1 MTRLDNSRVI
11 KAPTGP
17 ELNAKSWLTEAPLRM
32 LMNNLDPDV
41 AEHPQ
46 SLVVYGGIG
55 RAARNWACYD
65 KIVEV
70 LTRLEDDQTLLVQS
84 GKPVGVFQTHKDAP
98 RVFIATN
105 NAQVP
110 HVEGSG
116 AFDNLLAPTA
126 EGHLGG
132 LSILNS
138 VVNLPT
144 AQLPGVHYVLLSGAG
159 YTIDP
164 HGRSMFKWTNPQQLS
179 RIARNLSFGA
189 ELVGLDPGQTLT
201 ATGEITNS
209 DFVVLGSTEPGTA
222 AAPLDEVL
230 AKPRAILPPAAT
242 DELTILVDDIL
253 AELNGIAP
261 VLINSR
267 FGRALLNVNTYLSG
281 PTGPVRFALH
291 LRHGDHAA
299 TIGFD
304 VNTSAFTRIEGEV
317 RIGDRVVILRPG
329 GRIAQV
335 GTPQEILADP
345 ADDVTL
351 VVTHASG
358 NKGKKVLDTL
368 KKAKALVL
376 EAPAIKS
383 DRDKA
388 DFVTNEFRRSRRK
401 ATSEAVQA
409 LVEAVGKD
417 VRELASA
424 CQQLVDDTTGTIDA
438 DVVERYHG
446 GRVEATGFKVA
457 DAAVAGQTGEA
468 LRLLRHAVNVGVDPV
483 PIVAALAQQL
493 RQLAKVGGA
502 GRGRSADL
510 ARDLGM
516 APWQVDK
523 ARRSLQGWTGE
534 GLGRSIQAVAAADFE
549 VKGGGRDPVYAVERA
564 ILVIAAK
571 GVTG

>member
-1 MTRLDNSRVI
+1 MSTPPFVLVQ
-11 KAPTGP
+11 GP
-17 ELNAKSWLTEAPLRM
+17 ETVLADRAVDQVIADVRVTSPELEVVTLR
-32 LMNNLDPDV
+32 
-41 AEHPQ
+41 
-46 SLVVYGGIG
+46 
-55 RAARNWACYD
+55 
-65 KIVEV
+65 
-70 LTRLEDDQTLLVQS
+70 
-84 GKPVGVFQTHKDAP
+84 
-98 RVFIATN
+98 
-105 NAQVP
+105 
-110 HVEGSG
+110 
-116 AFDNLLAPTA
+116 A
-126 EGHLGG
+126 EGYEEGALTVQASPSLFGEDKLIVVRDLHQAPDALQVDLLG
-132 LSILNS
+132 
-138 VVNLPT
+138 
-144 AQLPGVHYVLLSGAG
+144 Y
-159 YTIDP
+159 
-164 HGRSMFKWTNPQQLS
+164 
-179 RIARNLSFGA
+179 
-189 ELVGLDPGQTLT
+189 
-201 ATGEITNS
+201 
-209 DFVVLGSTEPGTA
+209 
-222 AAPLDEVL
+222 
-230 AKPRAILPPAAT
+230 
-242 DELTILVDDIL
+242 
-253 AELNGIAP
+253 
-261 VLINSR
+261 
-267 FGRALLNVNTYLSG
+267 
-281 PTGPVRFALH
+281 
-291 LRHGDHAA
+291 
-299 TIGFD
+299 
-304 VNTSAFTRIEGEV
+304 
-317 RIGDRVVILRPG
+317 
-329 GRIAQV
+329 
-335 GTPQEILADP
+335 LADP
-345 ADDVTL
+345 EESVTL

-483 PIVAALAQQL
+483 PIVAVLAQQL

-523 ARRSLQGWTGE
+523 ARRALQGWTGP

-549 VKGGGRDPVYAVERA
+549 VKGGGRDPVYAVEKA
-564 ILVIAAK
+564 ILSITSEF
-571 GVTG
+571 GRDQRR

>member
-1 MTRLDNSRVI
+1 MSTPPFVLVQ
-11 KAPTGP
+11 GP
-17 ELNAKSWLTEAPLRM
+17 ETVLADRAVEQVIADVRVTSPELEVVTLRAEGYEEGALTVQAGPSLFGEDKLIVVRDLHQAP
-32 LMNNLDPDV
+32 
-41 AEHPQ
+41 
-46 SLVVYGGIG
+46 
-55 RAARNWACYD
+55 
-65 KIVEV
+65 
-70 LTRLEDDQTLLVQS
+70 
-84 GKPVGVFQTHKDAP
+84 DAL
-98 RVFIATN
+98 
-105 NAQVP
+105 QV
-110 HVEGSG
+110 
-116 AFDNLLAPTA
+116 DLLA
-126 EGHLGG
+126 
-132 LSILNS
+132 
-138 VVNLPT
+138 
-144 AQLPGVHYVLLSGAG
+144 Y
-159 YTIDP
+159 
-164 HGRSMFKWTNPQQLS
+164 
-179 RIARNLSFGA
+179 
-189 ELVGLDPGQTLT
+189 
-201 ATGEITNS
+201 
-209 DFVVLGSTEPGTA
+209 
-222 AAPLDEVL
+222 
-230 AKPRAILPPAAT
+230 
-242 DELTILVDDIL
+242 
-253 AELNGIAP
+253 
-261 VLINSR
+261 
-267 FGRALLNVNTYLSG
+267 
-281 PTGPVRFALH
+281 
-291 LRHGDHAA
+291 
-299 TIGFD
+299 
-304 VNTSAFTRIEGEV
+304 
-317 RIGDRVVILRPG
+317 
-329 GRIAQV
+329 
-335 GTPQEILADP
+335 LADP
-345 ADDVTL
+345 EDSVTL

-483 PIVAALAQQL
+483 PIVAVLAQQL

-523 ARRSLQGWTGE
+523 ARRSLQGWTGA

-549 VKGGGRDPVYAVERA
+549 VKGGGRDPVYAVEKA
-564 ILVIAAK
+564 ILTITREF
-571 GVTG
+571 GRDRSR